1 MGAWVPHSTFVTTH
15 ESTVVHGATFR
26 GIEGNI
32 VGKVGPSTQI
42 VFTGRAPLGEKA
54 GALV

>member
-1 MGAWVPHSTFVTTH
+1 MWVPGPTFVTTH

-32 VGKVGPSTQI
+32 VGTVGPGTQI
-42 VFTGRAPLGEKA
+42 VFTGWAPLGEKA